1 MIVFWGS
8 YKSKLDSKGRINF
21 PAKFR
26 KNLNEEGE
34 ETLIL
39 IRGNEKCI
47 SVYPRNAWSQ
57 KVEQIKK
64 QVANDREFAVVSR
77 RMMYEASEQTIDKQ
91 GRLNLSAAL
100 IDYAGL
106 DVDVLIVGYEN
117 KIEIWNYS
125 KYGEFVETATP
136 DYLRITQDLD
146 I

>member
-1 MIVFWGS
+1 MAVFWGS
-8 YKSKLDSKGRINF
+8 YKGKLDSKGRINF

-26 KNLNEEGE
+26 KNLTEEDE

-47 SVYPRNAWSQ
+47 SVYPRSAWAG
-57 KVEQIKK
+57 KVEQIRK
-64 QVANDREFAVVSR
+64 QVSSDREFAVVSR

-100 IDYAGL
+100 IDYAKL
-106 DVDVLIVGYEN
+106 DGDVLIVGYEN
-117 KIEIWNYS
+117 KIEIWNYN
-125 KYGEFVETATP
+125 KYGEFVENTEV
-136 DYLRITQDLD
+136 DYLRITQDID